1 MSPTLT
7 NAPPGTDLKPVR
19 VLVRQLDYLTKGL
32 NPLGQTVDKMATAY
46 GPGSPLLDPTQRKLE
61 PGSQEFLD
69 AVSDYRHGQLILVR
83 PLAYIGL
90 IESGAVRDVVTDD
103 DTGEEVVAEE
113 HLLDVSVATVDDLA
127 DWIRTERPTVNDV
140 VQASGGD
147 PDVAKKL
154 LEAESLATNGEA
166 RKGVLEGLS
175 AVISR
180 G

>member
-1 MSPTLT
+1 M
-7 NAPPGTDLKPVR
+7 
-19 VLVRQLDYLTKGL
+19 
-32 NPLGQTVDKMATAY
+32 VDKMATAY
-46 GPGSPLLDPTQRKLE
+46 GPGAPQLDPVGRELE
-61 PGSQEFLD
+61 PGSQEYLD
-69 AVSDYRHGQLILVR
+69 AASDYRHGQIIMVR

-103 DTGEEVVAEE
+103 ETGQEVIDDET
-113 HLLDVSVATVDDLA
+113 LLDVNTATVDELA

-154 LEAESLATNGEA
+154 LEAESKATNGEA

>member
-1 MSPTLT
+1 MSATKT
-7 NAPPGTDLKPVR
+7 EASASTDLKPVR
-19 VLVRQLDYLTKGL
+19 VQVRQLDYLTKGL

-46 GPGSPLLDPTQRKLE
+46 GPGSPLLDPTQRDLE
-61 PGSQEFLD
+61 PGSQEHLD
-69 AVSDYRHGQLILVR
+69 AISDYKYGQLILVR
-83 PLAYIGL
+83 PMAYIGL

-103 DTGEEVVAEE
+103 ETGEEVTEDEE
-113 HLLDVSVATVDDLA
+113 LLDVSTASVDDLA
-127 DWIRTERPTVNDV
+127 DWISAERPTVNDV

-147 PDVAKKL
+147 PEVAKKL
-154 LEAESLATNGEA
+154 LEAESKATNGEA

>member
-1 MSPTLT
+1 MTAIEQQ
-7 NAPPGTDLKPVR
+7 APTDLRAVR
-19 VLVRQLDYLTKGL
+19 VRVRQLDYLTKGQ
-32 NPLGQTVDKMATAY
+32 NPLGQVVDKMATAY
-46 GPGSPLLDPTQRKLE
+46 GPGSPQLDPVLRELE
-61 PGSQEFLD
+61 PGSQEYLD
-69 AVSDYRHGQLILVR
+69 AASDFQHGQLIFVR

-90 IESGAVRDVVTDD
+90 IQSGAVRDVNTDEA
-103 DTGEEVVAEE
+103 GEEVIEDE
-113 HLLDVSVATVDDLA
+113 TILDAAIASVDQLA

-147 PDVAKKL
+147 SDVAQRL
-154 LEAESLATNGEA
+154 LEAEAQANDEP

>member
-1 MSPTLT
+1 MSATQT
-7 NAPPGTDLKPVR
+7 KASSTTDLRPVR
-19 VLVRQLDYLTKGL
+19 VLVRQLDYLTKGE
-32 NPLGQTVDKMATAY
+32 NPLGQVVDKMATAY
-46 GPGSPLLDPTQRKLE
+46 GPGSPQIDPVVSGLE

-69 AVSDYRHGQLILVR
+69 ASSDFRLGQLILVR
-83 PLAYIGL
+83 PQAYIGL
-90 IESGAVRDVVTDD
+90 IQSGAVRDVVTDD
-103 DTGEEVVAEE
+103 SGEEVVEE
-113 HLLDVSVATVDDLA
+113 EQLLDVGTASADDLA

-154 LEAESLATNGEA
+154 LEAESMATDGEA